1 MDDLDPLQAA
11 KVQLVRIV
19 EGMTEWQAL
28 LVLSFVTTLF
38 GSDPAPTEIPKPIE
52 P

>member
-1 MDDLDPLQAA
+1 MDDLDPLPA

-19 EGMTEWQAL
+19 AGITEWQAR

-38 GSDPAPTEIPKPIE
+38 GSDPAPVETPKPIE
-52 P
+52 T